1 MKRKI
6 RKFRYGIFTLN
17 TRRFGKVAELMIAEK
32 YGMGNSDSISYDLK
46 STDGNIEVKF
56 SRALKKEEKIT
67 PQNVIS
73 SIFKAHK
80 SKKRMFKYS
89 EIDKF
94 EFDSNIQQIKTR
106 HFKYLYYGCF
116 FADKIMICRIEDNF
130 NPLNRRGSLDLNAK
144 RRKQIYGTE
153 RTSSKSIYINPKQKK
168 SNLEMN
174 KDNSYINLA
183 KRNLKRQIIISD
195 KKETIDEN
203 KKNINDRNNKEKLDK
218 CHMESVN
225 EEDYTNINS
234 KGEENIYKKKTIKKY
249 NTNKIFYEMSKE
261 K

>member
-1 MKRKI
+1 M
-6 RKFRYGIFTLN
+6 
-17 TRRFGKVAELMIAEK
+17 
-32 YGMGNSDSISYDLK
+32 
-46 STDGNIEVKF
+46 
-56 SRALKKEEKIT
+56 
-67 PQNVIS
+67 
-73 SIFKAHK
+73 
-80 SKKRMFKYS
+80 
-89 EIDKF
+89 
-94 EFDSNIQQIKTR
+94 
-106 HFKYLYYGCF
+106 
-116 FADKIMICRIEDNF
+116 
-130 NPLNRRGSLDLNAK
+130 DLNAK
-144 RRKQIYGTE
+144 RRNQIYGTE

-234 KGEENIYKKKTIKKY
+234 KGEENKYKKKTIKKY